1 MSKKDIVKYIIDEY
15 GVTSQ
20 NNITNALK
28 DLLGETL
35 QEMLVTEFDEHMGY
49 DKYDQTT
56 KKDNYRNGS
65 SKKTVKTSQGHI
77 DINIPRDR
85 NASFDPVIIEKYNRD
100 ISDIDN
106 KIINLYARGMSTR
119 DISESIKDIYGVDVS
134 APMISKITDKI
145 IPAALEWQNR
155 PLHIIYPIVFIDCV
169 HFNVKTENMVVKK
182 AAYIVLGVTEDGYK
196 EVLDIWVGEN
206 ETAKFWLSV
215 LTDLKN
221 RGVKDILII
230 CSDGLAG
237 IKQAIESAYPGTIQQ
252 RCIVHLI
259 RNSCKYLSYKDRKE
273 YCHDLKR
280 VYSANTEHSAL
291 ENLDRCQEK
300 WGNKY
305 PYAFKVWTDNW
316 NEVCSMF
323 NVPELRKITYTTNA
337 IESLNSAFRK
347 FTKVRT
353 VYPTDESLFKSLYL
367 AQDKITSKWN
377 VPYANWGV
385 IYSSLQIIFEGRVSA
400 SINLVPVK

>member
-15 GVTSQ
+15 GVTSP
-20 NNITNALK
+20 NDITNALK

-35 QEMLVTEFDEHMGY
+35 QEMLDTEFNEHMGY

-65 SKKTVKTSQGHI
+65 SKKTVKTTQGQI

-85 NASFDPVIIEKYNRD
+85 NATFDPVIIEKHNRD

-106 KIINLYARGMSTR
+106 KIMNLYARGMSTR

-145 IPAALEWQNR
+145 IPKALEWQNR
-155 PLHIIYPIVFIDCV
+155 ALQTIYPLVFIDCV
-169 HFNVKTENMVVKK
+169 HFNVKSENMVNKK
-182 AAYIVLGVTEDGYK
+182 AAYVVLGVTEDGYK
-196 EVLDIWVGEN
+196 EVLGIWIGEN

-221 RGVKDILII
+221 RGVKDILMI
-230 CSDGLAG
+230 CSDGLTG
-237 IKQAIESAYPGTIQQ
+237 IKQAIESVYPNTVQQ

-273 YCHDLKR
+273 FCHDLKT
-280 VYSANTEHSAL
+280 VYSANTEQKAL
-291 ENLDRCQEK
+291 ENLEKCQEK

-305 PYAFKVWTDNW
+305 PYAFKPWTDNW

-323 NVPELRKITYTTNA
+323 NYVPELRKIMYTTNA

-347 FTKVRT
+347 FTKIRT
-353 VYPTDESLFKSLYL
+353 VFPTDESLFKSLYL

-385 IYSSLQIIFEGRVSA
+385 IYSSLQIIFEGR
-400 SINLVPVK
+400 I

>member
-1 MSKKDIVKYIIDEY
+1 MSKKDTVKYIIDEY

-65 SKKTVKTSQGHI
+65 SKKTVKTSQGHV

-119 DISESIKDIYGVDVS
+119 DISESIKDIYG
-134 APMISKITDKI
+134 ISKITDKI

-155 PLHIIYPIVFIDCV
+155 PLHIIYLIVFIDCIP
-169 HFNVKTENMVVKK
+169 FNIKTENMVVKK
-182 AAYIVLGVTEDGYK
+182 AAYIVLGITEDGYK
-196 EVLDIWVGEN
+196 EVLGIWVVEN
-206 ETAKFWLSV
+206 ETVKFWLSV

-230 CSDGLAG
+230 CSDGLTG

-259 RNSCKYLSYKDRKE
+259 RNSCKHLSYKDRKE
-273 YCHDLKR
+273 FCHDLKR
-280 VYSANTEHSAL
+280 VYSANTEQSAL

-323 NVPELRKITYTTNA
+323 NYAPELRKIMYTTNE

-347 FTKVRT
+347 FIKVRT
-353 VYPTDESLFKSLYL
+353 VYPTDEILFKSLYL

-377 VPYANWGV
+377 VPYANLGV
-385 IYSSLQIIFEGRVSA
+385 IYSSLQIIF
-400 SINLVPVK
+400 

>member
-1 MSKKDIVKYIIDEY
+1 
-15 GVTSQ
+15 
-20 NNITNALK
+20 
-28 DLLGETL
+28 
-35 QEMLVTEFDEHMGY
+35 
-49 DKYDQTT
+49 
-56 KKDNYRNGS
+56 
-65 SKKTVKTSQGHI
+65 
-77 DINIPRDR
+77 
-85 NASFDPVIIEKYNRD
+85 
-100 ISDIDN
+100 
-106 KIINLYARGMSTR
+106 
-119 DISESIKDIYGVDVS
+119 
-134 APMISKITDKI
+134 
-145 IPAALEWQNR
+145 
-155 PLHIIYPIVFIDCV
+155 
-169 HFNVKTENMVVKK
+169 MVVKK

-196 EVLDIWVGEN
+196 EVLGIWVGEN
-206 ETAKFWLSV
+206 EIAKFWLSV

-230 CSDGLAG
+230 CSDGLTG

-280 VYSANTEHSAL
+280 VYSANTEQSAL

-305 PYAFKVWTDNW
+305 PYAFKVWRDNW

-323 NVPELRKITYTTNA
+323 NYVPELRKIMYTTNA

-385 IYSSLQIIFEGRVSA
+385 IYSNLQIIFEGRV
-400 SINLVPVK
+400 

>member
-15 GVTSQ
+15 GVTSP
-20 NNITNALK
+20 NDITNALK

-35 QEMLVTEFDEHMGY
+35 QEMLDTEFNEHMGY

-65 SKKTVKTSQGHI
+65 SKKTVKTTQGQI

-85 NASFDPVIIEKYNRD
+85 NATFDPVIIEKHNRD

-119 DISESIKDIYGVDVS
+119 DISESMKDIYGVDVS

-145 IPAALEWQNR
+145 IPKALEWQNR
-155 PLHIIYPIVFIDCV
+155 ALQTIYPLVFIDCV
-169 HFNVKTENMVVKK
+169 HFNVKSENMVTKK
-182 AAYIVLGVTEDGYK
+182 AAYVVLGVTEDGYK
-196 EVLDIWVGEN
+196 EVLGIWIGEN

-221 RGVKDILII
+221 RGVKDILMI
-230 CSDGLAG
+230 CSDGLTG
-237 IKQAIESAYPGTIQQ
+237 IKQAIESVYPNTVQQ

-273 YCHDLKR
+273 FCHDLKT
-280 VYSANTEHSAL
+280 VYSANTEQKAL
-291 ENLDRCQEK
+291 ENLDKCQEK

-305 PYAFKVWTDNW
+305 PYAFKPWTDNW

-323 NVPELRKITYTTNA
+323 NYVPELRKIMYTTNA

-347 FTKVRT
+347 FTKIRT
-353 VYPTDESLFKSLYL
+353 VFPTDESLFKSLYL

-385 IYSSLQIIFEGRVSA
+385 IYSSLQIIFEGR
-400 SINLVPVK
+400 I

>member
-15 GVTSQ
+15 GVTSP
-20 NNITNALK
+20 NDITNALK

-35 QEMLVTEFDEHMGY
+35 QEMLDTEFDEHMGY
-49 DKYDQTT
+49 DKYDQTA

-155 PLHIIYPIVFIDCV
+155 PLHTIYPIVFIDCV

-196 EVLDIWVGEN
+196 EVLGIWVGEN

-230 CSDGLAG
+230 CSDGLTG

-280 VYSANTEHSAL
+280 VYSANTEQSAL

-323 NVPELRKITYTTNA
+323 NYAPELRKIMYTTNE

-347 FTKVRT
+347 FIKVRT
-353 VYPTDESLFKSLYL
+353 VYPTDEILFKSLYL

-385 IYSSLQIIFEGRVSA
+385 IYSSLQIIFEGRV
-400 SINLVPVK
+400 

>member
-15 GVTSQ
+15 GVTSP
-20 NNITNALK
+20 NDITNALK

-35 QEMLVTEFDEHMGY
+35 QEMLDTEFDEHMGY
-49 DKYDQTT
+49 DKYDQTA

-119 DISESIKDIYGVDVS
+119 DISESIKDIYG
-134 APMISKITDKI
+134 ISKITDKI

-155 PLHIIYPIVFIDCV
+155 PLHIIYLIVFIDCIP
-169 HFNVKTENMVVKK
+169 FNIKTENMVVKK
-182 AAYIVLGVTEDGYK
+182 AAYIVLGITEDGYK
-196 EVLDIWVGEN
+196 EVLGIWVVEN
-206 ETAKFWLSV
+206 ETVKFWLSV

-230 CSDGLAG
+230 CSDGLTG

-259 RNSCKYLSYKDRKE
+259 RNSCKHLSYKDRKE
-273 YCHDLKR
+273 FCHDLKR
-280 VYSANTEHSAL
+280 VYSANTEQSAL

-305 PYAFKVWTDNW
+305 PYAFKVWRDNW

-323 NVPELRKITYTTNA
+323 NYVPELRKIMYTTNA

-385 IYSSLQIIFEGRVSA
+385 IYSSLQIIFEGRV
-400 SINLVPVK
+400 